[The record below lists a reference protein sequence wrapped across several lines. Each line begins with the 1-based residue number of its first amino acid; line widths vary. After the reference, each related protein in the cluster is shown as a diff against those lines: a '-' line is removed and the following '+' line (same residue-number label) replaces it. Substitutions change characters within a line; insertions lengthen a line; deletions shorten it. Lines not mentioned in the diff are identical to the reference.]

1 MLTPKKL
8 NEFKELILTERD
20 RLLVELG
27 YLSEPSLTDALNE
40 SSQGG
45 NAYAYHMADQGTDAQ
60 EREKAY
66 IFAARDNKYLSQ
78 LGDALERIEDGS
90 YGICTV
96 CGKLIEEKRLKAVLV
111 AKQHIE
117 CKNKKIIEPEPK
129 SSKKKK

>member
-1 MLTPKKL
+1 MLTDKKI
-8 NEFKELILTERD
+8 NEFKKLILEERD

-78 LGDALERIEDGS
+78 LGDALDRIEDGT
-90 YGICTV
+90 YGV
-96 CGKLIEEKRLKAVLV
+96 CSVCNKDIEEKRLKAVLV

-117 CKNKKIIEPEPK
+117 CKNKKGFEPEEKP
-129 SSKKKK
+129 SKK

>member
-1 MLTPKKL
+1 MLTDKKI
-8 NEFKELILTERD
+8 NEFKKLILEERD

-78 LGDALERIEDGS
+78 LGDALDRIEDGT
-90 YGICTV
+90 YGV
-96 CGKLIEEKRLKAVLV
+96 CSVCSKDIEEKRLKAVLV

-117 CKNKKIIEPEPK
+117 CKNKKGFEPEEKP
-129 SSKKKK
+129 SKK

>member
-1 MLTPKKL
+1 MLTDKKISEFKKL
-8 NEFKELILTERD
+8 ILDERD
-20 RLLVELG
+20 RLLIELG

-78 LGDALERIEDGS
+78 LGDALERIEDGT
-90 YGICTV
+90 YGV
-96 CGKLIEEKRLKAVLV
+96 CSVCNKDIEENRLKAVLV

-117 CKNKKIIEPEPK
+117 CKNKKGFEPEEKP
-129 SSKKKK
+129 SKK

>member
-1 MLTPKKL
+1 MLNKVKL
-8 NEFKELILTERD
+8 NEFKELILAERD

-27 YLSEPSLTDALNE
+27 YLSEPSLSEALNE

-60 EREKAY
+60 EREKTY

-78 LGDALERIEDGS
+78 LGDALERIEDGT
-90 YGICTV
+90 YGICSV
-96 CGKLIEEKRLKAVLV
+96 CDEEIEEKRLRAVLV

-117 CKNKKIIEPEPK
+117 CKNKKGFEQEEK
-129 SSKKKK
+129 TSRK